1 MCIKKIKS
9 WFKRKPSPTPITTPQ
24 HSMNIEEFVKASLV
38 GIMSGIRGA
47 QKEYGKSN
55 SAYAPL
61 ISPAWA
67 PPLTDLGGGT
77 KGHADKIYDLEFDL
91 AVTIDESSS
100 SKFEGASGIKVAGL
114 YAGDLG
120 VSGESTGS
128 HSTVSRIHFKIP
140 VRYPLAKLNKPD
152 WDADPAD

>member
-9 WFKRKPSPTPITTPQ
+9 WFKKKTSTPIITPQ
-24 HSMNIEEFVKASLV
+24 HSINIEEFVKASLV

-47 QKEYGKSN
+47 QKEYQKNN

-67 PPLTDLGGGT
+67 PPLSDLGGGT

-100 SKFEGASGIKVAGL
+100 SKFSGTSGIKVAGL

-120 VSGESTGS
+120 VSGESKGS
-128 HSTVSRIHFKIP
+128 QSTVSRIRFKIP
-140 VRYPLAKLNKPD
+140 VRYPLAKLNAPD
-152 WDADPAD
+152 WNADSAD